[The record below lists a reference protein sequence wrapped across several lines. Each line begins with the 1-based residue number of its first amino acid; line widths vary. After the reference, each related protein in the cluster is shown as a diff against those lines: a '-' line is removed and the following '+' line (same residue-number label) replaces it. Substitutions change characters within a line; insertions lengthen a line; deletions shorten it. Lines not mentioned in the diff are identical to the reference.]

1 MQGFVPLQARLLMGH
16 RERFSIFRGR
26 DFSVFFVGYVTS
38 NLGTSMASVA
48 LAFAVLHN
56 GGSPADL
63 SLVLAARIAPMV
75 LFLLGGGVLGD
86 RLPRRRVML
95 VADSVRALSQ
105 GALAVMFLAG
115 PVPLWTVLALAACGG
130 LGEALFRPSFD
141 GLVPQLAPKDRLP
154 EANSLLGMAQSA
166 ASVGGPALAGVLV
179 AITSAATVLLVD
191 ALSYLVSIG
200 ALVMLRV
207 GDPAPGLGN
216 SSMVAEL
223 RAGWRA
229 FTTHTWLWIV
239 TLQFTLFNL
248 IVWAPYLVLGPVS
261 ADRDYSGPESWGLIV
276 GTFGGGSLLGGLLLL
291 GRRPSRPLVVTTL
304 ITFLWA
310 APSAALAVRAPL
322 WTVCAAALA
331 AGVSS
336 AVFNSIWMT
345 TIQQHV
351 PADSLSRVMSYVTFS
366 SYSIGPIGLA
376 LAGPLAES
384 TSIGLVLAIGVG
396 WQVLANSVVLIF
408 PAVRNLHAAGI
419 TANPAESSE
428 PNKSDTAANQPIPI
442 PPFRRSFPKRRPW

>member
-1 MQGFVPLQARLLMGH
+1 MGSP
-16 RERFSIFRGR
+16 ERFAVFRDR

-56 GGSPADL
+56 DGSPTDL
-63 SLVLAARIAPMV
+63 SLVLAARIVPMV
-75 LFLLGGGVLGD
+75 LLLLGGGVLGD
-86 RLPRRRVML
+86 RLPRRLVML

-105 GALAVMFLAG
+105 GALAVLLLIG
-115 PVPLWTVLALAACGG
+115 PVPLWVVLALAACGG
-130 LGEALFRPSFD
+130 VGEALFRPSFD

-179 AITSAATVLLVD
+179 AVTSAATVLLVD
-191 ALSYLVSIG
+191 ALSYVVSVG
-200 ALVMLRV
+200 ALLMLRA
-207 GDPAPGLGN
+207 GNQAPDSGG

-229 FTTHTWLWIV
+229 FSAHTWLWTV

-248 IVWAPYLVLGPVS
+248 LVWAPYLVLGPVS
-261 ADRDYSGPESWGLIV
+261 AGRSYGGSEAWGLIV

-322 WTVCAAALA
+322 WAVCAAALA

-336 AVFNSIWMT
+336 AVFNSLWMT

-351 PADSLSRVMSYVTFS
+351 PADSLSRVMSYVTFGA
-366 SYSIGPIGLA
+366 YSVGPVGLA
-376 LAGPLAES
+376 LAGPLAEQ
-384 TSIGLVLAIGVG
+384 TSIGLILAIGVG
-396 WQVLANSVVLIF
+396 WQVLANSVVLML
-408 PAVRNLHAAGI
+408 PAVRNLHAPNADRNES
-419 TANPAESSE
+419 AAENSAESAESST
-428 PNKSDTAANQPIPI
+428 SDVPAT
-442 PPFRRSFPKRRPW
+442 

>member
-1 MQGFVPLQARLLMGH
+1 MGS
-16 RERFSIFRGR
+16 RERFAVFRDR

-56 GGSPADL
+56 DGSPTDL
-63 SLVLAARIAPMV
+63 SLVLAARIVPMV
-75 LFLLGGGVLGD
+75 LLLLGGGVLGD
-86 RLPRRRVML
+86 RLPRRLVML

-105 GALAVMFLAG
+105 GALAVLLLIG
-115 PVPLWTVLALAACGG
+115 PVPLWVVLTLAACGG
-130 LGEALFRPSFD
+130 VGEALFRPSFD

-179 AITSAATVLLVD
+179 AVTSAATVLLVD
-191 ALSYLVSIG
+191 ALSYVVSVG
-200 ALVMLRV
+200 ALLMLRA
-207 GDPAPGLGN
+207 GNRAPDSGG

-229 FTTHTWLWIV
+229 FSAHTWLWTV

-248 IVWAPYLVLGPVS
+248 LVWAPYLVLGPVS
-261 ADRDYSGPESWGLIV
+261 AGRSYGGSEAWGLIV

-336 AVFNSIWMT
+336 AVFNSLWMT

-351 PADSLSRVMSYVTFS
+351 PADSLSRVMSYVTFGA
-366 SYSIGPIGLA
+366 YSVGPVGLA
-376 LAGPLAES
+376 LAGPLAEQ
-384 TSIGLVLAIGVG
+384 TSIGLILAIGVG
-396 WQVLANSVVLIF
+396 WQILANSVVLML
-408 PAVRNLHAAGI
+408 PAVRNLHAPNADRNES
-419 TANPAESSE
+419 AAENSAESAESST
-428 PNKSDTAANQPIPI
+428 SDVPAT
-442 PPFRRSFPKRRPW
+442 

>member
-1 MQGFVPLQARLLMGH
+1 MGS
-16 RERFSIFRGR
+16 RERFAVFRDR

-56 GGSPADL
+56 DGSPTDL
-63 SLVLAARIAPMV
+63 SLVLAARIVPMV
-75 LFLLGGGVLGD
+75 LLLLGGGVLGD
-86 RLPRRRVML
+86 RLPRRLVML

-105 GALAVMFLAG
+105 GALAVLLLIG
-115 PVPLWTVLALAACGG
+115 PVPLWVVLTLAACGG
-130 LGEALFRPSFD
+130 VGEALFRPSFD

-179 AITSAATVLLVD
+179 AVTSAATVLLVD
-191 ALSYLVSIG
+191 ALSYVVSVG
-200 ALVMLRV
+200 ALLMLRA
-207 GDPAPGLGN
+207 GNRAPDSGG

-229 FTTHTWLWIV
+229 FSAHTWLWTV

-248 IVWAPYLVLGPVS
+248 LVWAPYLVLGPVS
-261 ADRDYSGPESWGLIV
+261 AGRSYGGSEAWGLIV

-336 AVFNSIWMT
+336 AVFNSLWMT

-351 PADSLSRVMSYVTFS
+351 PADSLSRVMSYVTFGA
-366 SYSIGPIGLA
+366 YSVGPVGLA
-376 LAGPLAES
+376 LAGPLAEQ

-396 WQVLANSVVLIF
+396 WQLLANSVVLVL
-408 PAVRNLHAAGI
+408 PAVRNLHAPNADQNESAAENS
-419 TANPAESSE
+419 TESAESST
-428 PNKSDTAANQPIPI
+428 SDVPAT
-442 PPFRRSFPKRRPW
+442 

>member
-1 MQGFVPLQARLLMGH
+1 MGS
-16 RERFSIFRGR
+16 RERFAVFRDR

-56 GGSPADL
+56 DGSPTDL
-63 SLVLAARIAPMV
+63 SLVLAARIVPMV
-75 LFLLGGGVLGD
+75 LLLLGGGVLGD
-86 RLPRRRVML
+86 RLPRRLVML

-105 GALAVMFLAG
+105 GALAVLLLIG
-115 PVPLWTVLALAACGG
+115 PVPLWVVLTLAACGG
-130 LGEALFRPSFD
+130 VGEALFRPSFD

-179 AITSAATVLLVD
+179 AVTSAATVLLVD
-191 ALSYLVSIG
+191 ALSYVVSVG
-200 ALVMLRV
+200 ALLMLRA
-207 GDPAPGLGN
+207 GNRAPDSGG

-229 FTTHTWLWIV
+229 FSAHTWLWTV

-248 IVWAPYLVLGPVS
+248 LVWAPYLVLGPVS
-261 ADRDYSGPESWGLIV
+261 AGRSYGGSEAWGLIV

-336 AVFNSIWMT
+336 AVFNSLWMT

-351 PADSLSRVMSYVTFS
+351 PADSLSRVMSYVTFGA
-366 SYSIGPIGLA
+366 YSVGPVGLA
-376 LAGPLAES
+376 LAGPLAEQ
-384 TSIGLVLAIGVG
+384 TSIGLILAIGVG
-396 WQVLANSVVLIF
+396 WQVLANSVVLML
-408 PAVRNLHAAGI
+408 PAVRNLHAPNADQNES
-419 TANPAESSE
+419 AAENSAESAESST
-428 PNKSDTAANQPIPI
+428 SDVPAT
-442 PPFRRSFPKRRPW
+442 

>member
-1 MQGFVPLQARLLMGH
+1 MGS
-16 RERFSIFRGR
+16 RERFAVFRDR

-56 GGSPADL
+56 DGSPTDL
-63 SLVLAARIAPMV
+63 SLVLAARIVPMV
-75 LFLLGGGVLGD
+75 LLLLGGGVLGD
-86 RLPRRRVML
+86 RLPRRLVML

-105 GALAVMFLAG
+105 GALAVLLLIG
-115 PVPLWTVLALAACGG
+115 PVPLWVVLTLAACGG
-130 LGEALFRPSFD
+130 VGEALFRPSFD

-179 AITSAATVLLVD
+179 AVTSAATVLLVD
-191 ALSYLVSIG
+191 ALSYVVSVG
-200 ALVMLRV
+200 ALLMLRA
-207 GDPAPGLGN
+207 GNRAPDSGG

-229 FTTHTWLWIV
+229 FSAHTWLWTV

-248 IVWAPYLVLGPVS
+248 LVWAPYLVLGPVS
-261 ADRDYSGPESWGLIV
+261 AGRSYGGSEAWGLIV

-322 WTVCAAALA
+322 WTVCAAALV

-336 AVFNSIWMT
+336 AVFNSLWMT

-351 PADSLSRVMSYVTFS
+351 PADSLSRVMSYVTFGA
-366 SYSIGPIGLA
+366 YSVGPVGLA
-376 LAGPLAES
+376 LAGPLAEQ

-396 WQVLANSVVLIF
+396 WQLLANSVVLML
-408 PAVRNLHAAGI
+408 PAVRNLHAPNADQNES
-419 TANPAESSE
+419 AAENSAESAESST
-428 PNKSDTAANQPIPI
+428 SDVPAT
-442 PPFRRSFPKRRPW
+442 

>member
-1 MQGFVPLQARLLMGH
+1 MGP
-16 RERFSIFRGR
+16 RGRFSVFRDR
-26 DFSVFFVGYVTS
+26 DFSVFFAGYVTS
-38 NLGTSMASVA
+38 NIGTSMASVA

-56 GGSPADL
+56 RGSPTDL
-63 SLVLAARIAPMV
+63 SLVLAARIVPMV

-86 RLPRRRVML
+86 RLPRRVVML

-105 GALAVMFLAG
+105 GTLAVLFSVG
-115 PVPLWTVLALAACGG
+115 SVPLWAVLALAACGG

-179 AITSAATVLLVD
+179 AVTSAATVLLVD
-191 ALSYLVSIG
+191 TLSYVVSIG
-200 ALVMLRV
+200 ALLLLRV
-207 GDPAPGLGN
+207 GDRAPGLGN
-216 SSMVAEL
+216 SSMAAEL

-229 FTTHTWLWIV
+229 FTAHTWLWTV

-248 IVWAPYLVLGPVS
+248 LVWAPYLVLGPVS
-261 ADRDYSGPESWGLIV
+261 ADRHYGGPEAWGLIV

-310 APSAALAVRAPL
+310 APSAALAARAPL
-322 WTVCAAALA
+322 WTVCAAALL

-336 AVFNSIWMT
+336 AVFNSLWMT

-351 PADSLSRVMSYVTFS
+351 PADSLSRVMSYVTFGA
-366 SYSIGPIGLA
+366 YSVGPIGLA

-384 TSIGLVLAIGVG
+384 SGIGVVLAVGVG
-396 WQVLANSVVLIF
+396 WQVLANTAVLTL
-408 PAVRNLHAAGI
+408 PAVRNLRAPDPDPDAGI
-419 TANPAESSE
+419 AANPTES
-428 PNKSDTAANQPIPI
+428 AASGTPAT
-442 PPFRRSFPKRRPW
+442 

>member
-1 MQGFVPLQARLLMGH
+1 MGY
-16 RERFSIFRGR
+16 RARFSVFRDR
-26 DFSVFFVGYVTS
+26 DFSVFFAGYVTS

-48 LAFAVLHN
+48 LAFAVMHN
-56 GGSPADL
+56 GGSPTDL
-63 SLVLAARIAPMV
+63 SLVLAARIIPMV

-86 RLPRRRVML
+86 RLPRRMVML

-105 GALAVMFLAG
+105 GTLALLFLAG
-115 PVPLWTVLALAACGG
+115 PVSLWAVLVLAACGG

-141 GLVPQLAPKDRLP
+141 GLVPQLTPKDRLP
-154 EANSLLGMAQSA
+154 EANSLLGMAQSG

-179 AITSAATVLLVD
+179 AVTSAATVLLVD

-200 ALVMLRV
+200 ALLMLRA
-207 GDPAPGLGN
+207 GGRAPGPGD
-216 SSMVAEL
+216 SSMVTEL

-229 FTTHTWLWIV
+229 FSAHTWLWTV

-248 IVWAPYLVLGPVS
+248 LVWAPYLVLGPLS
-261 ADRDYSGPESWGLIV
+261 ADREYGGPEAWGLIV

-322 WTVCAAALA
+322 WAVCAAALT

-336 AVFNSIWMT
+336 AVFNSLWMT

-351 PADSLSRVMSYVTFS
+351 PADSLSRVMSYVTFGA
-366 SYSIGPIGLA
+366 YSVGPVGLA

-384 TSIGLVLAIGVG
+384 TSIGLVLAVGVG
-396 WQVLANSVVLIF
+396 WQLLANSVVLML
-408 PAVRNLHAAGI
+408 PAVRNLHAPDSGPDESTPAHPAGSAEP
-419 TANPAESSE
+419 TTSDLPA
-428 PNKSDTAANQPIPI
+428 T
-442 PPFRRSFPKRRPW
+442 

>member
-1 MQGFVPLQARLLMGH
+1 MGS
-16 RERFSIFRGR
+16 RERFAVFRDR
-26 DFSVFFVGYVTS
+26 DFTVFFVGYVTS

-56 GGSPADL
+56 DGSPTDL
-63 SLVLAARIAPMV
+63 SLVLAARIVPMV
-75 LFLLGGGVLGD
+75 LLLLGGGVLGD
-86 RLPRRRVML
+86 RLPRRLVML

-105 GALAVMFLAG
+105 GALAVLLLIG
-115 PVPLWTVLALAACGG
+115 PVPLWVVLTLAACGG
-130 LGEALFRPSFD
+130 VGEALFRPSFD

-179 AITSAATVLLVD
+179 AVTSAATVLLVD
-191 ALSYLVSIG
+191 ALSYVVSVG
-200 ALVMLRV
+200 ALLMLRV
-207 GDPAPGLGN
+207 GNQAPDSGG

-229 FTTHTWLWIV
+229 FSAHTWLWTV

-248 IVWAPYLVLGPVS
+248 LVWAPYLVLGPVS
-261 ADRDYSGPESWGLIV
+261 AARSYGGAEAWGLIV

-336 AVFNSIWMT
+336 AVFNSLWMT

-351 PADSLSRVMSYVTFS
+351 PADSLSRVMSYVAFGA
-366 SYSIGPIGLA
+366 YSVGPVGLA
-376 LAGPLAES
+376 LAGPLAEQ
-384 TSIGLVLAIGVG
+384 TSSGLILAIGVG
-396 WQVLANSVVLIF
+396 WQVLANSVVLML
-408 PAVRNLHAAGI
+408 PAVRNLRAPNADQNESAAENS
-419 TANPAESSE
+419 AESAESSTSHV
-428 PNKSDTAANQPIPI
+428 PAN
-442 PPFRRSFPKRRPW
+442 